1 MNTVRIL
8 GVTAMLFIAVGTTAC
23 TTTSDNSAT
32 SSPKASSEATAA
44 PSEPQYAAMDLP
56 DTWSAYPTPGLDI
69 ELVDT
74 DEETSM
80 SSLYAP
86 VYAVEEAEAWTEDMI
101 AEGWSVITETTVE
114 GNYAAVLQKD
124 GLYALCESDK
134 NDQATTFT
142 IFESDDPML

>member
-8 GVTAMLFIAVGTTAC
+8 GVAAMLFIVVGTTAC

-32 SSPKASSEATAA
+32 SSPKVSSEATAA
-44 PSEPQYAAMDLP
+44 PSEPQYEAIDLP
-56 DTWSAYPTPGLDI
+56 DTWSGYPAPELDI
-69 ELVDT
+69 ELVET